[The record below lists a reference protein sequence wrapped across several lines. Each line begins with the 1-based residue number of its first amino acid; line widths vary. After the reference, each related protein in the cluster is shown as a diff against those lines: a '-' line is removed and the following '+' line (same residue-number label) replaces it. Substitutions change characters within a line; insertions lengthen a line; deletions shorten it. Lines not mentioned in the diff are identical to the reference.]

1 MADFEGRLTD
11 DLYRRGQLLL
21 TPTATRDLE
30 LPAYRSDLT
39 VEIDGEGIPCA
50 WDPSNRTLF
59 GDALLDEIQLRAAPD
74 DLFKLISDTGKLRLR
89 FSQPLTSVLVDPPRG
104 ARRPEVD
111 STPRRRHRLE
121 VHRFRNRSN
130 DEFTWRGPVG
140 FHKPTI
146 DQFIANLSADG
157 WDERSFFDLRLD
169 GEKLA
174 AVNTFDE
181 LIALGLAD
189 VDHMD
194 HQIAAATRVLGP
206 MRGRAVLADEVGLG
220 KTIEAG
226 LILKELVVRGM
237 VSKVLILC
245 PRSLSDQWA
254 SELAEK
260 FDEPFEI
267 VETGP
272 QAMATTGDRLIM
284 SPHLARGTKNNR
296 NVPERLQSREWDLL
310 IVDEA
315 HKELGGPLTRQLL
328 EGIADRFRL
337 FLTATPVQNRLEE
350 LYPLIELIRPGTFLS
365 IGDFRS
371 RFVGR
376 ANSRDPRDP
385 DALRSL
391 LQSVMVRTTRAQAG
405 LDNVT
410 RHTKDVPFE
419 LSPLESQ
426 VYNIVAETLQGS
438 FGPVDSLL
446 RHNLAQRLLGSPRA
460 LLTTARRIAAHPTT
474 TPEARQVLNELADL
488 LLDFPITSRQLV
500 LVDLCREW
508 VADPEKGKVLV
519 FCQQT
524 DVLKD
529 ILRVL
534 EQHDFTT
541 ASYHGQISRRA
552 QREATERFRD
562 EAQVMVSTS
571 AGSVGLNWQF
581 ANCVVNYD
589 LPWNPMAIEQ
599 RIGRVHRVT
608 QTRDVHVANFFA
620 LNTIDENV
628 YGILKDK
635 LRMFELLFGQATTI
649 LGELEEPLSR
659 SILSALTST
668 TNNVDLTQRLNE
680 IGDRV
685 GIARDSVDE
694 VLDGASHLAW
704 LSPHAGNQSFR
715 ESDDLMPHL
724 ATETGGLE
732 RKAEEFALLYL
743 SLSGAEILYQTDH
756 FVTAKLPP
764 DLESKFGIDRLHLA
778 FSAEA
783 LDEHPSAEL
792 FVVGSELFEEFLV
805 AIREQGDLVAE
816 VPVIPSLSSLPE
828 VIAEPNIEFVDRRV
842 LGPELGAVEATW
854 RTSDDQLTGNDQ
866 IVSTWYKQREA
877 DWETVEYEDLQVG
890 SQLSETTLNPNR
902 LMSEVQTAALP
913 ELTSIVEGIESEL
926 AERVNEETSRQLE
939 SRNQQLKQHQ
949 TQLEYTWAGAHER
962 RRDLEEQIRQI
973 NEIRTLLQQRRAP
986 DVKVMAD
993 LLALRIIASPVIKIE
1008 ETWSHAAEP
1017 FIIPA
1022 ELDLRTNTWR
1032 HFSTDGEEIS
1042 HLTIC
1047 AGEHPI
1053 DLARTRTCPSCDEVV
1068 CELCKTRNDFGSC
1081 AVCKLDVCR
1090 SCLPPAQRQNPKPLC
1105 KACRQPVRAED
1116 LDTDYLIGFRLGGR
1130 CTLLVG
1136 EREAHLDR
1144 QDGHSTQVVVPDE
1157 DVDDESRR
1165 ILRNFAEEHNLP
1177 LSVGA
1182 FALDYQTPDAN
1193 PTVLLTTEDVQQ
1205 ASWEIRNGAGSD
1217 AELSAAKSLTVADG
1231 SGPDV
1236 HTETGSG
1243 IREVLD
1249 ICRRETVPKVPGV
1262 IVSRIAHIHSVE
1274 LTPTGL
1280 RSFLTR
1286 VAADEPPELLSEQ
1299 THPFQPGE
1307 DDDKPG
1313 SVLCSAAAEGVTV
1326 HIRRLNHS
1334 FLLEASGC
1342 NPWFVPGSPDLDYP
1356 TEYGWA
1362 EVLRSHGINNGR
1374 VWATNA
1380 DPPDIE
1386 GRLAKPSLPICVH
1399 RSVAERFILT
1409 AGRTDSHAAAP
1420 SQHGFAGLVETR
1432 ALDLAPEDLAAV
1444 VLTVANTTAAA
1455 TEVTVEPALEVQEHW
1470 HDLHAA
1476 ELNYLISN
1484 RPPQY
1489 IKAGVVPIG
1498 PGETLMPKDS
1508 AGRTLSDFEIDWY
1521 GNIRQFTDR
1530 LPDGWSPPESLH
1542 AEHLRMRV
1550 SRRDNEEVIVLA
1562 GRHRR
1567 EVVKVQI
1574 SSGEV
1579 TSWEHA
1585 SHQPI
1590 AEQRLALTVIDHLG
1604 LDSSE
1609 LDIRVRHS
1617 ASGALQLSHHAHLI
1631 SRNSHHAVSA
1641 SITMPNGDN
1650 VDVGTG
1656 TTTSPI
1662 GDTEVLL
1669 VRAGRVLGLNRPPL
1683 LPIEMEPDPDAERA
1697 FTQLAEDASPLP
1709 ILHLD
1714 QVAGHELVWADAEG
1728 LHRSQGT
1735 TTQPEVKSKP
1745 WRTGPASNWVT
1756 EPLIHPP
1763 KEALVAQLDE
1773 TSAGLIRQG
1782 DFIVLATR
1790 HNSTRK
1796 WFRLSGDLATAFVQA
1811 TAGEELLGEGQL
1823 AEVTKVVDAEQFSGP
1838 TLTNAEFIGRSV
1850 VRSAEPDSG
1859 PVDSELTVEA
1869 VQELFEGRHTLPSFS
1884 FDDDQD
1890 PVPMDSFL
1898 DEIDIHIARPLIGL
1912 AEAQLEDTRIRVA
1925 VGLSVTE
1932 RWTTGDSP
1940 LAISYTI
1947 RSGEVQGHVQCHQS
1961 GQQITEASVDRS
1973 GHLVGEAACCP
1984 YCESLTCTK
1993 CTKPVTSCTICEI
2006 RVCGRCSEGPPAQD
2020 QIPLCPACKSLRPP
2034 GVIQR
2039 LRLKNLV
2046 PEAGTLR
2053 PVNPQGCVALNKL
2066 DVSGKLLFGKDNQHK
2081 VCVVRRSGK
2090 WVLADL
2096 DE

>member
-1 MADFEGRLTD
+1 MAEFEGRLTD
-11 DLYRRGQLLL
+11 DLYRRGQLRL
-21 TPTATRDLE
+21 TPTATQHLE
-30 LPAYRSDLT
+30 LSDYRSDLT
-39 VEIDGEGIPCA
+39 VVVDGEDVSCG

-59 GDALLDEIQLRAAPD
+59 GDALLDEIQLRAEPG
-74 DLFKLISDTGKLRLR
+74 DLFKLTSNADGLSLR
-89 FSQPLTSVLVDPPRG
+89 FSHPLTSVLVDPPR
-104 ARRPEVD
+104 RVLEPEVD
-111 STPRRRHRLE
+111 STPRRRRRLE
-121 VHRFRNRSN
+121 IQRFRNRSN
-130 DEFTWRGPVG
+130 DEFNWRDQVG

-146 DQFIANLSADG
+146 GQFIENLTANG
-157 WDERSFFDLRLD
+157 WDNRSLFDLRLE

-174 AVNTFDE
+174 AVNTFEE
-181 LIALGLAD
+181 LLALGLAD

-194 HQIAAATRVLGP
+194 HQIAAAKKVLGP

-254 SELAEK
+254 SELAVK

-267 VETGP
+267 VEDGP
-272 QAMATTGDRLIM
+272 QALATTGDRLIM
-284 SPHLARGTKNNR
+284 SPHLARGKHANSD
-296 NVPERLQSREWDLL
+296 VPKRLQSKQWDLL

-315 HKELGGPLTRQLL
+315 HRELGGPLTRQLL
-328 EGIADRFRL
+328 DGIESRFCL

-350 LYPLIELIRPGTFLS
+350 LYPLIELVRPGTFLS
-365 IGDFRS
+365 IGDFRD
-371 RFVGR
+371 RFVHHPNR
-376 ANSRDPRDP
+376 RDPRDP
-385 DALRSL
+385 DVLRSL
-391 LQSVMVRTTRAQAG
+391 LKSVMVRTTRAQAG
-405 LDNVT
+405 LDNVA
-410 RHTKDVPFE
+410 RHTKDVPVT
-419 LSPLESQ
+419 LSPPERQ
-426 VYNIVAETLQGS
+426 VYDIVTETLQGS
-438 FGPVDSLL
+438 FGPVDSLM
-446 RHNLAQRLLGSPRA
+446 RQKLAQRLLGSPRA
-460 LLTTARRIAAHPTT
+460 LLTTARRIVAHPTT
-474 TPEARQVLNELADL
+474 TPEARQVLDELADL

-508 VADPEKGKVLV
+508 VNDPEKGKVLV
-519 FCQQT
+519 FCEQT
-524 DVLKD
+524 DALKD
-529 ILRVL
+529 ILRIL

-541 ASYHGQISRRA
+541 ASYHGQISPRA
-552 QREATERFRD
+552 RREATERFRD
-562 EAQVMVSTS
+562 EAQVMVSTK
-571 AGSVGLNWQF
+571 AGSLGLNWQF

-589 LPWNPMAIEQ
+589 LPWNPMTIEQ

-608 QTRDVHVANFFA
+608 QTRDVHVANMFA

-628 YGILKDK
+628 YEILKDK

-649 LGELEEPLSR
+649 LGELEKSFSS
-659 SILSALTST
+659 SILNALTST
-668 TNNVDLTQRLNE
+668 TSDADLTQRLNE
-680 IGDRV
+680 LGDRV

-704 LSPHAGNQSFR
+704 LSPHASNQSFR
-715 ESDDLMPHL
+715 EAEDLMPHL
-724 ATETGGLE
+724 PAGIGDLE
-732 RKAEEFALLYL
+732 RMAEEFALQFL
-743 SLSGAEILYQTDH
+743 SLSGAEILYQTDN

-764 DLESKFGIDRLHLA
+764 DLESKFEIDRLHLA

-783 LDEHPSAEL
+783 LNEHPSAEL

-805 AIREQGDLVAE
+805 AIRDQGDLIAE
-816 VPVIPSLSSLPE
+816 LPVIPSLEATSELE
-828 VIAEPNIEFVDRRV
+828 AEPNIEFVDRRV

-854 RTSDDQLTGNDQ
+854 RTSDDQMTGTDQ

-890 SQLSETTLNPNR
+890 SQLSETTLNPDR

-913 ELTSIVEGIESEL
+913 ELKGIVEEIESEL
-926 AERVNEETSRQLE
+926 AKHLNEDTNRRLE
-939 SRNQQLKQHQ
+939 SRDQQLEQHQ
-949 TQLEYTWAGAHER
+949 AQLEYTYNYAKQET
-962 RRDLEEQIRQI
+962 LQEQIRQI
-973 NEIRTLLQQRRAP
+973 NETRTFLKRRRPP

-993 LLALRIIASPVIKIE
+993 LLALRIVGSPVIKVE
-1008 ETWSHAAEP
+1008 ETWSHAGEP
-1017 FIIPA
+1017 LIIPA
-1022 ELDLRTNTWR
+1022 EVDLRTNNWR
-1032 HFSTDGEEIS
+1032 HFSADGAEIS

-1047 AGEHPI
+1047 VGQHHI
-1053 DLARTRTCPSCDEVV
+1053 DLARTRCCPSCNEVV

-1081 AVCKLDVCR
+1081 AVCELEVCR
-1090 SCLPPAQRQNPKPLC
+1090 NCLPPAQRQNPKPLC
-1105 KACRQPVRAED
+1105 QACRQPVRAED

-1136 EREAHLDR
+1136 EREAHLDW
-1144 QDGHSTQVVVPDE
+1144 QDGHPTQVVVPDE

-1165 ILRNFAEEHNLP
+1165 ILRNFAEEHGLP

-1182 FALDYQTPDAN
+1182 VALDYQTPDAN

-1231 SGPDV
+1231 PGPDV

-1243 IREVLD
+1243 INEVLD
-1249 ICRRETVPKVPGV
+1249 ICRRETVPKVPGI
-1262 IVSRIAHIHSVE
+1262 IVSRTAHIHTVE

-1280 RSFLTR
+1280 RSFVTQ
-1286 VAADEPPELLSEQ
+1286 VAANEPPELLSEQ
-1299 THPFQPGE
+1299 AHPFQPGE

-1313 SVLCSAAAEGVTV
+1313 SVLCSAAAEDIAV

-1342 NPWFVPGSPDLDYP
+1342 NPWFIPGSADLDYP

-1386 GRLAKPSLPICVH
+1386 GRLAEPSLPICVH
-1399 RSVAERFILT
+1399 RSVTERFILT

-1850 VRSAEPDSG
+1850 VRLAEPDSG

-2006 RVCGRCSEGPPAQD
+2006 RVCGRCSESPPAQD